1 MISRFQ
7 SGPRMSQVVIHGE
20 TVYIAGQVA
29 DSLNAN
35 VTDQMRE
42 ILAKIDALLAGAGT
56 DKGNILMTT
65 VYLADI
71 ATFSQMNAAWEEWV
85 EPGKTPARATVGCQL
100 AMPEYRVE
108 IVVIAAK
115 GT

>member
-1 MISRFQ
+1 MISRFHC
-7 SGPRMSQVVIHGE
+7 GPRMSQVVVHGD

-29 DSLNAN
+29 DSLNAG
-35 VTDQMRE
+35 VAAQTHE
-42 ILAKIDALLAGAGT
+42 ILAKIDGLLAEAGT

-71 ATFSQMNAAWEEWV
+71 DTFGEMNTVWDAWV
-85 EPGKTPARATVGCQL
+85 LPGNAPPRATVGCQL
-100 AMPEYRVE
+100 AAPGYRVE
-108 IVVIAAK
+108 MVIIAAK